1 MYIPKIYK
9 SEDLEL
15 MKEII
20 SENAFAL
27 LISQKDKLSAT
38 HSMFLMNESDDGFY
52 LETHISKANFQ
63 AKVLKDGD
71 EVLCDFLGANSYISS
86 SWYDHK
92 NVSTWNYEAVQI
104 SGTVKMMTDDELYEH
119 LRKLT
124 FKYEK
129 AQKCPMLVENM
140 GDDYVIKEMK
150 GAFGIN
156 ILPTEIHIASKL
168 SQNRDEVNA
177 KRIISN
183 LMESND
189 PYSKETAEIMKN
201 SRDFFKSKAEGNDS
215 DKL

>member
-1 MYIPKIYK
+1 MYTPKIYR
-9 SEDLEL
+9 SEDQKL

-27 LISQKDKLSAT
+27 LISDKEKLCAT
-38 HSMFLMNESDDGFY
+38 HSMFLLNETEEGFY
-52 LETHISKANFQ
+52 LETHISKGNFQ

-104 SGTVKMMTDDELYEH
+104 RGKIRQMTDDELYEH

-140 GDDYVIKEMK
+140 GDEYVRKEMK

-156 ILPTEIHIASKL
+156 VFPTEIHIASKL

-177 KRIISN
+177 ERIISN
-183 LMESND
+183 LMESD
-189 PYSKETAEIMKN
+189 DADSKKIAEKMKN
-201 SRDFFKSKAEGNDS
+201 SRE
-215 DKL
+215 L

>member
-1 MYIPKIYK
+1 MYIPKIYR
-9 SEDLEL
+9 SEDSEL

-20 SENAFAL
+20 SENGFAL
-27 LISQKDKLSAT
+27 LISDQEKLAAT
-38 HSMFLMNESDDGFY
+38 HSMFLMNESDEGFY
-52 LETHISKANFQ
+52 LETHISKGNFQ

-104 SGTVKMMTDDELYEH
+104 RGKIKLMTDEELYEH

-129 AQKCPMLVENM
+129 PQKCPMLVENM
-140 GDDYVIKEMK
+140 GDEYVRKEMR

-156 ILPTEIHIASKL
+156 IFPTEIYVASKL
-168 SQNRDEVNA
+168 SQNRNEANA
-177 KRIISN
+177 ERIISN
-183 LMESND
+183 LI
-189 PYSKETAEIMKN
+189 ETE
-201 SRDFFKSKAEGNDS
+201 DS
-215 DKL
+215 DSKKIAEKMKKNRNI

>member
-9 SEDLEL
+9 SEDQKL

-20 SENAFAL
+20 RENSFAL
-27 LISQKDKLSAT
+27 LISDKEKLAAT
-38 HSMFLMNESDDGFY
+38 HAMFLLNENGGNFY

-71 EVLCDFLGANSYISS
+71 EVLCDFLGAHSYVSS
-86 SWYDHK
+86 SWYDHQ

-104 SGTVKMMTDDELYEH
+104 RGKVKLMNDDELYEH

-129 AQKCPMLVENM
+129 SQKCPILVENM
-140 GDDYVIKEMK
+140 GDDYVRKEMK

-156 ILPTEIHIASKL
+156 IFPTEIFIVNKL
-168 SQNRDEVNA
+168 SQNRKEEDFKNIIKELEQSSDEN
-177 KRIISN
+177 
-183 LMESND
+183 
-189 PYSKETAEIMKN
+189 SKNIAEKM
-201 SRDFFKSKAEGNDS
+201 RT
-215 DKL
+215 L